1 MSSLS
6 RSVQPSVVGDAGGRV
21 YDSAESEP
29 LERSFVRCAD
39 GLYRFLAV
47 RTGGDS
53 ALADDLIQQV
63 WLKAQASRRH
73 VPAGEVEFWLRG
85 IARNLVR
92 SHWRAHRRGLLHLPL
107 ADPRLAADLAQRLET
122 QDLPDDALQQ
132 REVCDQLLLAITE
145 LPAADQQLIVAH
157 YFEGRTHAEL
167 AEGLG
172 CGERA
177 IEGRLYRARQAL
189 RRTLREL

>member
-6 RSVQPSVVGDAGGRV
+6 RSVQPTVVSDAGGRV
-21 YDSAESEP
+21 GDPNQFEP
-29 LERSFVRCAD
+29 LERSFARCAD

-47 RTGGDS
+47 RTGRDA
-53 ALADDLIQQV
+53 ALADDLMQQL
-63 WLKAQASRRH
+63 WLKAQVSRRR
-73 VPAGEVEFWLRG
+73 VPADEVEFWLRG

-92 SHWRAHRRGLLHLPL
+92 SYWRAHRREQIRLPL
-107 ADPRLAADLAQRLET
+107 ADARLAADLAQRLET
-122 QDLPDDALQQ
+122 QDLPADALQR
-132 REVCDQLLLAITE
+132 REVCDQLLLAMTE

-157 YFEGRTHAEL
+157 YFEGRTHAEMAESL
-167 AEGLG
+167 A

-177 IEGRLYRARQAL
+177 VEGRLYRARQAL